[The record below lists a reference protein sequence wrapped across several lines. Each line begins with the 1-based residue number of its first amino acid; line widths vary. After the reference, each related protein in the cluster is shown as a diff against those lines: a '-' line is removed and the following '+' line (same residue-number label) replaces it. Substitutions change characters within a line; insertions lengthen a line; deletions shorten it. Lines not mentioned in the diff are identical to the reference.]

1 MTLPVFAGGYY
12 QLVTCGPPFVKTSER
27 FVNHAFS
34 KVGTSETA
42 KEIQGALLR
51 VLVPIGLALVIGGLL
66 LLALGK
72 DPFAYYFYVLRRGL
86 LTWGGLQETLTRMA
100 PLLLIASGLIVAFR
114 AGIWNLGG
122 DGQFLLAAVITAALG
137 PALIAIMGRAPTL
150 ILCMIV
156 SMGVAAIW
164 SLVPAI
170 LKARYGVNEI
180 VTSLMMSFLGT
191 SFANVLVKLFFRDP
205 GTTVPQTRDLAVED
219 RLPRL
224 FDTTIHGGF
233 PIAIVVVILVHLL
246 MTRTSFGLKLQV
258 VGANPA
264 AAIHAGLDVGRL
276 TIATFAL
283 SAGLIGLAGSVEILG
298 VWGTL
303 RADWNPAF
311 SLLVVPIVFLAR
323 FNGYAVIGFT
333 LFFSAL
339 MIGGE
344 SAARRV
350 GVPQHF
356 VLVLVALLL
365 IFLALVEYLDYRRR
379 RRLVA

>member
-1 MTLPVFAGGYY
+1 MNMQAAAQQPRDAWHGR
-12 QLVTCGPPFVKTSER
+12 ER
-27 FVNHAFS
+27 IRAA
-34 KVGTSETA
+34 VGA
-42 KEIQGALLR
+42 MLR
-51 VLVPIGLALVIGGLL
+51 VLVPVSLALALGGLIL
-66 LLALGK
+66 LILGK
-72 DPFAYYFYVLRRGL
+72 DPFQYYYFVAKRGL
-86 LTWGGLQETLTRMA
+86 MTWGGFQETLTRMS
-100 PLLLIASGLIVAFR
+100 PLLLIAAGMIVAFR

-137 PALIAIMGRAPTL
+137 PALIEYLPRWPTL
-150 ILCMIV
+150 ILCMLA
-156 SMGVAAIW
+156 SMAVGAAW
-164 SLVPAI
+164 SLLPAI

-205 GTTVPQTRDLAVED
+205 ETTVPQTRDLAVED

-233 PIAIVVVILVHLL
+233 PIAIVVVILVHLM
-246 MTRTSFGLKLQV
+246 MTRTAFGMKLQV

-264 AAIHAGLDVGRL
+264 AAVHAGLDVGKL
-276 TIATFAL
+276 TIATFAI
-283 SAGLIGLAGSVEILG
+283 SAALIGLGGSVEILG
-298 VWGTL
+298 VWGTV

-311 SLLVVPIVFLAR
+311 GLLVVPIVFLAR

-344 SAARRV
+344 SAARRI
-350 GVPQHF
+350 GVPQHY

-365 IFLALVEYLDYRRR
+365 VFLALVEYLDHLRRQR
-379 RRLVA
+379 MAA

>member
-1 MTLPVFAGGYY
+1 MAGTPRAGD
-12 QLVTCGPPFVKTSER
+12 
-27 FVNHAFS
+27 
-34 KVGTSETA
+34 TA
-42 KEIQGALLR
+42 REVRDAILR
-51 VLVPIGLALVIGGLL
+51 VLIPVLLALAIGGVILL
-66 LLALGK
+66 ILGK
-72 DPFAYYFYVLRRGL
+72 DPLAYYGYVARRGL
-86 LTWGGLQETLTRMA
+86 LTWGGLQETFTRMA
-100 PLLLIASGLIVAFR
+100 PLLLIAAGLIVAFR

-137 PALIAIMGRAPTL
+137 PALLGIMPRFPTL

-156 SMGVAAIW
+156 SILVAAAW

-170 LKARYGVNEI
+170 LKARYGINEI

-191 SFANVLVKLFFRDP
+191 SFANVLIKLFFWDP
-205 GTTVPQTRDLAVED
+205 GTTVPQTLTLPVED

-224 FDTTIHGGF
+224 FDSTIHCGIL
-233 PIAIVVVILVHLL
+233 IAVAVVILVHLM
-246 MTRTSFGLKLQV
+246 MTRTAFGLKLQV
-258 VGANPA
+258 VGANPRA
-264 AAIHAGLDVGRL
+264 AVHAGLNVSAL

-283 SAGLIGLAGSVEILG
+283 SAGLIGLGGSVEILG
-298 VWGTL
+298 VWGVV

-311 SLLVVPIVFLAR
+311 GLLVVPLVFLAR

-350 GVPQHF
+350 GVPQDF

-365 IFLALVEYLDYRRR
+365 IFLALVEYLDHLRRR
-379 RRLVA
+379 RAGT

>member
-1 MTLPVFAGGYY
+1 MSAQAELEALPVKPPGGER
-12 QLVTCGPPFVKTSER
+12 LSELL
-27 FVNHAFS
+27 
-34 KVGTSETA
+34 
-42 KEIQGALLR
+42 GAVVR
-51 VLVPIGLALVIGGLL
+51 VLIPVVLALVVGGLIL
-66 LLALGK
+66 LVLGK
-72 DPFAYYFYVLRRGL
+72 NPLTYDGYVLERGL
-86 LTWGGLQETLTRMA
+86 LRWGGLQETLTRMS
-100 PLLLIASGLIVAFR
+100 PLLLIAAGLIVAFR

-137 PALIAIMGRAPTL
+137 PALITIIPRGPTL
-150 ILCMIV
+150 IICMIA
-156 SMGVAAIW
+156 SMLVGAIL

-180 VTSLMMSFLGT
+180 ITSLMMSFLGT
-191 SFANVLVKLFFRDP
+191 SFANVLVKLFFWDP
-205 GTTVPQTRDLAVED
+205 GTTVPQTRDLPVDD
-219 RLPRL
+219 RLPRI
-224 FDTTIHGGF
+224 FDTTIHSGLI
-233 PIAIVVVILVHLL
+233 IAVVVVILVHLM

-264 AAIHAGLDVGRL
+264 AAVHAGLNVAWL
-276 TIATFAL
+276 TVATFAL

-298 VWGTL
+298 VWGTV
-303 RADWNPAF
+303 RADWNPAYG
-311 SLLVVPIVFLAR
+311 LLVVPIVFLAR

-365 IFLALVEYLDYRRR
+365 IFLALVEYLDFLRRKR
-379 RRLVA
+379 RTS